1 MTNDESV
8 GCACC
13 GPSVGDNTP
22 PARTDG
28 VALETRHDGAE
39 TDSAEGSDSLLGWVP
54 PSCELPPSRQPERA
68 AEFDALFTA
77 ALRSFHRPEPTR
89 LRLVLDP
96 AWRDTARDL
105 AERESRCCS
114 LFSFVLQQR
123 EEELRLDITVPADQ
137 RPVLEGLA
145 RHAATTTPEGSP

>member
-1 MTNDESV
+1 MTNDENA

-13 GPSVGDNTP
+13 RPTAGDNTP
-22 PARTDG
+22 PARTDS
-28 VALETRHDGAE
+28 VVLEPRHEGAE
-39 TDSAEGSDSLLGWVP
+39 TGSPHGGDSLLGWVP

-77 ALRSFHRPEPTR
+77 ALRSFHEPEPTR

-123 EEELRLDITVPADQ
+123 EEELLLDITVPADQ
-137 RPVLEGLA
+137 RPVLEALA
-145 RHAATTTPEGSP
+145 RHAAAASPEGAP

>member
-1 MTNDESV
+1 MTTDENA

-13 GPSVGDNTP
+13 GPTVEDNTP
-22 PARTDG
+22 S
-28 VALETRHDGAE
+28 AL
-39 TDSAEGSDSLLGWVP
+39 TDSVAPATCCDVPEAGSDHGGDSLLGWVP

-89 LRLVLDP
+89 LLLVLDP
-96 AWRDTARDL
+96 AWQDTARDL

-114 LFSFVLQQR
+114 LFTFVFRQGDD
-123 EEELRLDITVPADQ
+123 ELRLDITVPAAQ
-137 RPVLEGLA
+137 QPVLDALA
-145 RHAATTTPEGSP
+145 RHAAATSPEGTP